1 MRLLDRSPRRTTA
14 SELLAALAQAEG
26 HVKGRG
32 RGGRRY
38 DVAFYVP
45 WIGPLLTGSARSTT
59 GGAETQIFLLARAL
73 ADRGSKVCLV
83 VFELPGTTIPSSLD
97 GVAVSL
103 RPPYQAHEPFGKLR
117 ETVSLRKAVL
127 DVDAEVL
134 VTRGAGPDVGL
145 AGLFAKLAGRRFVYS
160 SANVSDFAV
169 GADAGLPGLLTKFFG
184 RFAYSNVNASEFDF
198 SRLSPKL
205 RDRALFRLGIRLADE
220 LVVQTTEQVRL
231 CRESFGRSPV
241 LIKSIAE
248 PAAQRS
254 HDPEAFLWIGRLVS
268 HKRPLEFVELARSL
282 PDAKFWMVAVPAP
295 RADGAQALA
304 TALEES
310 AAKVPNLELL
320 APRPRR
326 ELMDLTGRAVAVVN
340 TADFEGMPNIF
351 LEGWARG
358 VPALA
363 LTHDPD
369 EVIERHDLGGYAHG
383 SSERLVELASR
394 LWEERWDQTGV
405 AARCRRYIDEHH
417 SAEAV
422 SARWQEAL
430 GIGATERAAGTVLAR

>member
-1 MRLLDRSPRRTTA
+1 MLPP
-14 SELLAALAQAEG
+14 ALSQAEG
-26 HVKGRG
+26 HVNGRG
-32 RGGRRY
+32 REGGRY

-45 WIGPLLTGSARSTT
+45 WIGPLLAGSARSTT
-59 GGAETQIFLLARAL
+59 GGAETQVFLLARAL
-73 ADRGSKVCLV
+73 ADRGSRVCLV
-83 VFELPGTTIPSSLD
+83 VFDLPGITIPSSLD
-97 GVAVSL
+97 GVAVSV

-117 ETVSLRKAVL
+117 ETASLRKAVV

-134 VTRGAGPDVGL
+134 VTRAAGPDVGL
-145 AGLFAKLAGRRFVYS
+145 AGLVAKLAGRRFVYS

-169 GADAGLPGLLTKFFG
+169 GADAGLPGLLTKFSG
-184 RFAYSNVNASEFDF
+184 RRVGHSSAKTPEFDF

-220 LVVQTTEQVRL
+220 IVVQTTEQVRL
-231 CRESFGRSPV
+231 CQESFGRSSV

-254 HDPEAFLWIGRLVS
+254 HDPEAFLWIGRLVR

-282 PDAKFWMVAVPAP
+282 PEAKFWMVAVPAP
-295 RADGAQALA
+295 RAQGAQTLA
-304 TALEES
+304 TALDRS
-310 AAKVPNLELL
+310 AAKVHNLELL
-320 APRPRR
+320 AARPRR
-326 ELMDLTGRAVAVVN
+326 ELMDLIDRAVAVVN

-363 LTHDPD
+363 LAHDPD
-369 EVIERHDLGGYAHG
+369 EVIERHNLGGYACG
-383 SSERLVELASR
+383 SSERLVELAGR
-394 LWEERWDQTGV
+394 LWEERRDQTGV
-405 AARCRRYIDEHH
+405 AARCRQYIVEHH
-417 SAEAV
+417 SADAV